1 MYSKDIKDATQ
12 EIDMQLIN
20 PMFINVVIMVYKG
33 LENFGDPNEPLENNH
48 VLTPLAA
55 TSTKHN
61 IV

>member
-33 LENFGDPNEPLENNH
+33 LEDFRDYNESLENNH
-48 VLTPLAA
+48 ALNPQAA
-55 TSTKHN
+55 PS
-61 IV
+61 I

>member
-33 LENFGDPNEPLENNH
+33 LENFGDPNELFGE
-48 VLTPLAA
+48 
-55 TSTKHN
+55 
-61 IV
+61 